1 MMHDSSMKSSCV
13 QRICFYTLHIHIDD
27 AWPFNEIVIC
37 EMDSC
42 LYITY
47 SHRWCMTCSWSC
59 HVCNAFMCTHYVF
72 TWMMHDLFMKL
83 SYVQRIHVYTL
94 HIHIDDAWPVHEVV
108 MCATYSCLHI
118 TYSHGMMHDLLMIN
132 STENAA
138 PTKCTKSTNSNFS
151 VHIQIEPKSQFGCV
165 QRGTKKSEALDL
177 VDLRHAKFAV
187 ENIIHAW
194 RMTH

>member
-59 HVCNAFMCTHYVF
+59 HVCNILMSTHYVF
-72 TWMMHDLFMKL
+72 TW
-83 SYVQRIHVYTL
+83 
-94 HIHIDDAWPVHEVV
+94 DDAWLIDDKFHWECCTHKMHQIHQLKLLGTHSNRTKISIW
-108 MCATYSCLHI
+108 MCTARHQEIRGSWFGGFEACKICSGKYHTCMAHDALI
-118 TYSHGMMHDLLMIN
+118 MNTSHVI
-132 STENAA
+132 
-138 PTKCTKSTNSNFS
+138 
-151 VHIQIEPKSQFGCV
+151 V
-165 QRGTKKSEALDL
+165 R
-177 VDLRHAKFAV
+177 
-187 ENIIHAW
+187 
-194 RMTH
+194 TH